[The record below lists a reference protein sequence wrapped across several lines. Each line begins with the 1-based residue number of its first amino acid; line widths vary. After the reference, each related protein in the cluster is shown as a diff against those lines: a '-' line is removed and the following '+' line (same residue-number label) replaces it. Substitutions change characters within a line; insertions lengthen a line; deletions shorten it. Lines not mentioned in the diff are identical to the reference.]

1 MRYYEDIEIGTVE
14 EYGEYEVTKAEIKEF
29 ARKYDPQSFHVD
41 EEAAKDSI
49 FGELVASGWH
59 TAAIMMHLSVE
70 GDDEESA
77 FLGSFGIDEL
87 RWKAPVRPGDTLRRR
102 SEVIEKRLSESQDD
116 RGYVKTQTEGLN
128 QDNEVVISMIGNGIF
143 ACRPDDS

>member
-29 ARKYDPQSFHVD
+29 ARKYDPQPFHLD

-59 TAAIMMHLSVE
+59 TAAIMMRLSVE
-70 GDDEESA
+70 GNDEESA

-87 RWKAPVRPGDTLRRR
+87 RWEAPVRPGDTLRRR
-102 SEVIEKRLSESQDD
+102 SEVIEKRLSESQND

>member
-1 MRYYEDIEIGTVE
+1 MRYYEDIEIGEVE
-14 EYGEYEVTKAEIKEF
+14 EYGKYDVTKEEIKEF
-29 ARKYDPQSFHVD
+29 ARKYDPQPFHLD
-41 EEAAKDSI
+41 EEAAKESI

-70 GDDEESA
+70 GSDEETA

-102 SEVIEKRLSESQDD
+102 SNVIEKRLSESRDD
-116 RGYVKTQTEGLN
+116 RGYVKSRIEGLN
-128 QDNEVVISMIGNGIF
+128 QNDDVVISMIGNGIYE
-143 ACRPDDS
+143 RQEDNK